1 MTNSTTQL
9 PEIEIPPAN
18 DFGMA
23 YAYGLVN
30 GFTLGLENSLRNGRS
45 DKCVR
50 EEAERLIRYVRA
62 VEVAVTRWQDA
73 RRNNPA

>member
-23 YAYGLVN
+23 FAYGLLN
-30 GFTLGLENSLRNGRS
+30 GSTLGLESALRNGRS

-50 EEAERLIRYVRA
+50 EEAERLILQVRA
-62 VEVAVTRWQDA
+62 IEVAVTRWQDA

>member
-9 PEIEIPPAN
+9 PEIEIPPTN

-23 YAYGLVN
+23 FAYGLVN

-50 EEAERLIRYVRA
+50 EEAERFIRYVRA
-62 VEVAVTRWQDA
+62 VEVAVTRWHEA
-73 RRNNPA
+73 RIKNLA